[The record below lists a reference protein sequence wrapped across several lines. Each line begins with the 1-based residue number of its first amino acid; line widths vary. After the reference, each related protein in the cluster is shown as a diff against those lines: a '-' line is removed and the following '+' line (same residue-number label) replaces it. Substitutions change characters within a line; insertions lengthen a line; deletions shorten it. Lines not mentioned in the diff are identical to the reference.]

1 MFSISVVC
9 VEKGGQS
16 TLEEPWAKFRK
27 VVSTDNNAVVC
38 IVSAHLFTRWKDEL
52 LSDRISGM

>member
-1 MFSISVVC
+1 M
-9 VEKGGQS
+9 EKGGQS